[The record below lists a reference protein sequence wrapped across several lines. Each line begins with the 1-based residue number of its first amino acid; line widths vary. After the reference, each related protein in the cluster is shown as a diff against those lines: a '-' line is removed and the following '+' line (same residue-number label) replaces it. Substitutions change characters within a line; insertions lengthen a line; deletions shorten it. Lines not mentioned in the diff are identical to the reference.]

1 MRPHHLLDRGRH
13 LLGAGCGPWPGGP
26 VLPHQQP
33 TPMTRTLLPIAIL
46 LSSFAHAQLS
56 TVPADR
62 EQLSRMQ
69 ASGTAALTVDKVRY
83 ERVDVALRPSPTGDH
98 LRVVSPTND
107 GYAVRITGP
116 TGSLRMTG
124 TYRDAGLQ
132 VAHGAFAFHH
142 PNGRLE
148 SSGTY
153 VDGRKHGVWLR
164 YNAVG
169 RALAE
174 RCYGV
179 TEPEAV
185 LEAHGWASRAAV
197 VDGVSAEK

>member
-1 MRPHHLLDRGRH
+1 MRTLDGR
-13 LLGAGCGPWPGGP
+13 ASFAPST
-26 VLPHQQP
+26 P
-33 TPMTRTLLPIAIL
+33 TPMNRTILPLAFL

-69 ASGTAALTVDKVRY
+69 ASGAAVLTMDLVRY
-83 ERVDVALRPSPTGDH
+83 ERVDADLRPSPTGDH
-98 LRVVSPTND
+98 LRVVSPADD

-124 TYRDAGLQ
+124 TYRDADLQ

-148 SSGTY
+148 SSGNY
-153 VDGRKHGVWLR
+153 VDGRKHGVWSR
-164 YNAVG
+164 YDAAG

-174 RCYGV
+174 RCYGI
-179 TEPEAV
+179 TEPEAL
-185 LEAHGWASRAAV
+185 LEAHGWPSRAAV
-197 VDGVSAEK
+197 VGGASAAK

>member
-1 MRPHHLLDRGRH
+1 MRVLAGR
-13 LLGAGCGPWPGGP
+13 ATFAAATPP
-26 VLPHQQP
+26 
-33 TPMTRTLLPIAIL
+33 PMTRTLLPLAIL

-56 TVPADR
+56 TVPADL
-62 EQLSRMQ
+62 EQLSRLQ
-69 ASGTAALTVDKVRY
+69 ASGTAALTVDRVRY
-83 ERVDVALRPSPTGDH
+83 ERVDGTLRPSPTGDH
-98 LRVVSPTND
+98 LRVVSPMDD
-107 GYAVRITGP
+107 GYTVRITGP

-132 VAHGAFAFHH
+132 VPHGAFAYHH

-164 YNAVG
+164 FDAVG

-179 TEPEAV
+179 TEPEALLV
-185 LEAHGWASRAAV
+185 AHGWASRAAW
-197 VDGVSAEK
+197 VDGASAAK